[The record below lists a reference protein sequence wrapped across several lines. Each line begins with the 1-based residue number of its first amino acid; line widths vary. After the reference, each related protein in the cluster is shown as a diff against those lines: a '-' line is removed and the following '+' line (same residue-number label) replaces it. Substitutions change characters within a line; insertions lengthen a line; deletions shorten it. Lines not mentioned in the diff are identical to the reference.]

1 MEVLGILVLLIV
13 MVLFGSIGMLIS
25 AITKGIIA
33 HICVALMVYRGIAFL
48 IGWLL
53 DCKIIWRFISGIAN
67 MLMFLPFASVEVLY
81 TFPYIMRR
89 PNHLVEG
96 IVEFVIVTW
105 LMVAITA
112 FVGMLEFSSEGS
124 DDATEGAKCVWRLIL
139 SIIYCVIVGILLK
152 QYYITPEYIEVLCN
166 IYGFT
171 G

>member
-1 MEVLGILVLLIV
+1 MEILGIFLLLMV
-13 MVLFGSIGMLIS
+13 MVVFGSIGMLIS
-25 AITKGIIA
+25 AITKGIVA
-33 HICVALMVYRGIAFL
+33 HICVAIMVYSGITFL

-53 DCKIIWRFISGIAN
+53 ERKIIWRFISGIAN

-81 TFPYIMRR
+81 TIPYMMRR
-89 PNHLVEG
+89 PDHPVEG
-96 IVEFVIVTW
+96 IVEFVIVTC

-124 DDATEGAKCVWRLIL
+124 DNAPEGAACVWRLIL
-139 SIIYCVIVGILLK
+139 SIIYCVIVGVLLK
-152 QYYITPEYIEVLCN
+152 QYYITPEYIKVLGN